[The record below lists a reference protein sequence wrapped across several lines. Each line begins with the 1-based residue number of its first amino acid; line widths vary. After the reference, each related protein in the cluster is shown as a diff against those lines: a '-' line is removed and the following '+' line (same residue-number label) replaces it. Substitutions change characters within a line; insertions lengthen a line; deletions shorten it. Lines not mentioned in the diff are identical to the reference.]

1 MNETKGSSSH
11 DSYIMPLFTG
21 AAFVSGH
28 VENCPDCQIDDSPA
42 SWPSS
47 PEPFCEICYLLGGFQ
62 LEFVSISRVIN
73 HYKFECS
80 HWLKLQHSD
89 LRANLVKDFFVEIN
103 FPPMRALE

>member
-1 MNETKGSSSH
+1 MVRYFFATWFENSVLIKDSSPR
-11 DSYIMPLFTG
+11 DSNIMPLFTG

-62 LEFVSISRVIN
+62 LEFVSISWVIN
-73 HYKFECS
+73 HMTCYKFTCCY
-80 HWLKLQHSD
+80 
-89 LRANLVKDFFVEIN
+89 
-103 FPPMRALE
+103 